1 MKDSSKPGREKS
13 YLLLAV
19 RSTAQIVKNSL
30 VFKQMLDF
38 MKKEQSDRLPGL
50 RYEIVIPCPVYK
62 SETFDFFDA
71 LKNQGLVWCESSG
84 KHITLPMPNMNTP
97 EDNEVVSDAPLEQRY
112 ESEIMTQ
119 LRQPLEDD
127 EIMINGVRIRIPQ
140 KVVPSIAKDAL
151 ELALHAARKGT
162 GEGTKAIGFMI
173 VLTSKADFEDPNFGY
188 IPDNG
193 INKFKGNDA
202 FVKDWKDK
210 SRYLVSCFVQ
220 DAAMVIDGKSGRFL
234 GEHFRFQLKTQDADQ
249 DGGIGYVT
257 ASAAGDY
264 GCVAIKC
271 SADHCLS
278 DGVGRGYLK
287 VFPGTK
293 EATEVP
299 IPKISHATS

>member
-1 MKDSSKPGREKS
+1 
-13 YLLLAV
+13 
-19 RSTAQIVKNSL
+19 
-30 VFKQMLDF
+30 
-38 MKKEQSDRLPGL
+38 MKKEQSNRLPGL
-50 RYEIVIPCPVYK
+50 RYDVVIPCPVYK

-84 KHITLPMPNMNTP
+84 THITLPMPNMNTP
-97 EDNEVVSDAPLEQRY
+97 NDNEVVSDAPLEQRY

-140 KVVPSIAKDAL
+140 KVDPSIANDAL
-151 ELALHAARKGT
+151 ELALYAARKGT

-173 VLTSKADFEDPNFGY
+173 VLASKADFDDPNFGY
-188 IPDNG
+188 VPDTG
-193 INKFKGNDA
+193 INRFKGNDV
-202 FVKDWKDK
+202 FVKDWEEK
-210 SRYLVSCFVQ
+210 SRGLVSCFVQ
-220 DAAMVIDGKSGRFL
+220 DAAMVIDGESGRFL
-234 GEHFRFQLKTQDADQ
+234 GEHFRSQLKTQHADQ
-249 DGGIGYVT
+249 NGGLGYVT

-271 SADHCLS
+271 SADDSAC

-293 EATEVP
+293 YATKIP
-299 IPKISHATS
+299 IPKTIHE